1 MKTFKTQNY
10 YSLMTFIL
18 FHSFLHVLRR
28 RAFEFKELQTRFAAA
43 TGFRMVLS
51 WSATC
56 SSIFWSLRNVRLRQA
71 LIVDV
76 ESFLFPSAPTFLKL
90 ELKAFISPFT
100 IEVRKFFIPWSS
112 LLTPIFPALF
122 KRGLAALAAR
132 MNESPHPE
140 NYHLNFFKIHSNL
153 PCIEV
158 SHVKKCQLTCW

>member
-100 IEVRKFFIPWSS
+100 IEVRRFFIPWSS
-112 LLTPIFPALF
+112 LFDAYFSSTVQKRFSRISRSNEWIPASWKLSF
-122 KRGLAALAAR
+122 K
-132 MNESPHPE
+132 
-140 NYHLNFFKIHSNL
+140 FF
-153 PCIEV
+153 
-158 SHVKKCQLTCW
+158 